1 MTAAADDFGAFV
13 PGARRRIEGR
23 PDGPLTGLTFAAKDL
38 YDTAGQVT
46 GAGNPDWAA
55 SHPAAER
62 NAPLIEALLSAG
74 ATLVGKTHTDELS
87 RGIFGLNA
95 HYGTPLNP
103 AAPDR
108 LPGGSSSGSAAAVA
122 GGLTD
127 IGLGTDTGGSVRVPA
142 AYCGLFGLRSSHG
155 RLPFDGVL
163 SQAPS
168 FDTLGWMTRDPA
180 TLHRVTETLLG
191 SGEVG
196 PFRVMLPVEAWAV
209 ASDATQAALQPLLTR
224 LEQAATEVQ
233 RRTLAEE
240 GLTLWR
246 DRQIALQQREAWAGF
261 QEWILQTN
269 PRFAYN
275 VAANFAAGA
284 ALDPQVHEAAVHAWP
299 AMRGAVLELVAERT
313 LLCLPTVPDPAPR
326 RDLTAAEAYRDWPRI
341 AQLTCIAGLAGAPQ
355 ITLPAG
361 RVDGGPVG
369 LSLIAEPGRDSDL
382 TALAT
387 MISI

>member
-1 MTAAADDFGAFV
+1 MTAVPDDFGAFV
-13 PGARRRIEGR
+13 AGPRRRIEGEA
-23 PDGPLTGLTFAAKDL
+23 DGSLNGLTFVAKDL

-62 NAPLIEALLSAG
+62 HAPTVEALLSAS

-95 HYGTPLNP
+95 HYGTPVNP

-122 GGLTD
+122 GGLAD

-142 AYCGLFGLRSSHG
+142 AYCDLYGLRTSHG

-168 FDTLGWMTRDPA
+168 FDTLGWMTRDAA

-191 SGEVG
+191 AGDAK
-196 PFRVMLPVEAWAV
+196 PFRLILPGEAWAV
-209 ASDATQAALQPLLTR
+209 ASEATQAALQPLLTR
-224 LEQAATEVQ
+224 LEEAATEVE
-233 RRTLAEE
+233 RRTLADE
-240 GLTLWR
+240 GLPLWR
-246 DRQIALQQREAWAGF
+246 DRQIALQQREAWAGL
-261 QEWILQTN
+261 QDWILQTN

-299 AMRGAVLELVAERT
+299 AMRSAVLELVAEDA

-326 RDLTAAEAYRDWPRI
+326 RDLTVAEAYRDWPRI
-341 AQLTCIAGLAGAPQ
+341 AQLTCIAGLAGTPQ
-355 ITLPAG
+355 ITIPAG

-382 TALAT
+382 TAFAAT
-387 MISI
+387 VLI